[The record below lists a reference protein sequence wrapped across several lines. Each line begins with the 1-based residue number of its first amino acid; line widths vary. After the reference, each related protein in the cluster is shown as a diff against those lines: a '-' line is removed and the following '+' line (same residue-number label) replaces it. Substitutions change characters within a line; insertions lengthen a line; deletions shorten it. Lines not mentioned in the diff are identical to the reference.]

1 MIMSTEATSHYKGL
15 GSLATMLLPSSAIS
29 FVDNLPE
36 PIKDIANTLE
46 QNVGVPIAIVAG
58 VVGLRLLLK

>member
-15 GSLATMLLPSSAIS
+15 GSLATMLLPNEVIN